1 MSPDPSTTSASPP
14 AAERPIDAVRGTRDW
29 LPGEHARLA
38 ALETLLLDRFARA
51 GYDPLRPPVL
61 EFPELHEGK
70 SGAGIVAKLFE
81 LPGSG
86 QSGVCLRP
94 ELTAG
99 IVRAYTA
106 AAAAPPL
113 PWRVSHSGPVF

>member
-1 MSPDPSTTSASPP
+1 MSLDPSAASAVPP
-14 AAERPIDAVRGTRDW
+14 GAERPIDAVRGTRDW

-38 ALETLLLDRFARA
+38 GLESLLLDRFARA
-51 GYDPLRPPVL
+51 GYDPLRTPVL
-61 EFPELHEGK
+61 EFTELHERK

-81 LPGSG
+81 LPGAG

-106 AAAAPPL
+106 
-113 PWRVSHSGPVF
+113 